1 MIKKAEARATEAE
14 ARAEK
19 AENIARS
26 RDSGAGGAAGGGGQ
40 GGGSAAAS
48 GQSAPDHVG
57 DEVEQLRAQREKDQQ
72 ALRGEFDKFADSREG
87 GEPRMTRAGLAKA
100 LAALHL
106 QREEGEVDEL
116 MQRYDINSDGVIDF
130 AEFCVLVQ
138 SDSQM
143 EMLVRGFKLER
154 IVASNLKKGSADGPL
169 AAFAEMTE
177 KAVEEAVKASVPLMV
192 ACLQSQVKKAKQARS
207 AMHKVALSLP
217 HALVLLGVGQTS
229 KRGL

>member
-1 MIKKAEARATEAE
+1 MARQSSVTHGIRLQAAMSSAEAGGEMEQTLTAL
-14 ARAEK
+14 
-19 AENIARS
+19 
-26 RDSGAGGAAGGGGQ
+26 RDM
-40 GGGSAAAS
+40 
-48 GQSAPDHVG
+48 
-57 DEVEQLRAQREKDQQ
+57 DQK

-87 GEPRMTRAGLAKA
+87 GEPRMTRAGLIKA

-106 QREEGEVDEL
+106 KRDEGEVDEL
-116 MQRYDINSDGVIDF
+116 MRSIDINSDGAIDF
-130 AEFCVLVQ
+130 AEFCVLIQ

-143 EMLVRGFKLER
+143 EMAVRDFKLER

>member
-1 MIKKAEARATEAE
+1 MSSAEAGGEMEQTLTAL
-14 ARAEK
+14 
-19 AENIARS
+19 
-26 RDSGAGGAAGGGGQ
+26 RDM
-40 GGGSAAAS
+40 
-48 GQSAPDHVG
+48 
-57 DEVEQLRAQREKDQQ
+57 DQK

-192 ACLQSQVKKAKQARS
+192 ACLQSQVKKAKQALS
-207 AMHKVALSLP
+207 AMHKVASP
-217 HALVLLGVGQTS
+217 MPWCC
-229 KRGL
+229 

>member
-1 MIKKAEARATEAE
+1 MSSAEAGGEMEQTLTAL
-14 ARAEK
+14 
-19 AENIARS
+19 
-26 RDSGAGGAAGGGGQ
+26 RDM
-40 GGGSAAAS
+40 
-48 GQSAPDHVG
+48 
-57 DEVEQLRAQREKDQQ
+57 DQK
-72 ALRGEFDKFADSREG
+72 ALRGEFDKFADGREG
-87 GEPRMTRAGLAKA
+87 GEPSMTRAGLAKA

-177 KAVEEAVKASVPLMV
+177 KAVEEAVTASVPLMV

-207 AMHKVALSLP
+207 AMHKVASP
-217 HALVLLGVGQTS
+217 MPWCC
-229 KRGL
+229 

>member
-1 MIKKAEARATEAE
+1 MARQSSVTHGIRLQAAMSSAEAGGEMEQTLTAL
-14 ARAEK
+14 
-19 AENIARS
+19 
-26 RDSGAGGAAGGGGQ
+26 RDM
-40 GGGSAAAS
+40 
-48 GQSAPDHVG
+48 
-57 DEVEQLRAQREKDQQ
+57 DQK

-116 MQRYDINSDGVIDF
+116 MRRYDINSDGVIDF

-143 EMLVRGFKLER
+143 EMLVRDFKLER

-177 KAVEEAVKASVPLMV
+177 KAVEEAVTASVPLMV
-192 ACLQSQVKKAKQARS
+192 ACLQSQVKKAKQALS
-207 AMHKVALSLP
+207 AMHKVASP
-217 HALVLLGVGQTS
+217 MPWCC
-229 KRGL
+229 

>member
-19 AENIARS
+19 AENIAQG

-40 GGGSAAAS
+40 GGGSAASS

-72 ALRGEFDKFADSREG
+72 ALRREFDKFADSREG

-116 MQRYDINSDGVIDF
+116 MRRYDINSDGVIDF

-143 EMLVRGFKLER
+143 EMVLRDFNLER

-177 KAVEEAVKASVPLMV
+177 KAVEEAVTASVPLMV
-192 ACLQSQVKKAKQARS
+192 ACLQSQVKKAKQALS
-207 AMHKVALSLP
+207 AMHKVASP
-217 HALVLLGVGQTS
+217 MPWCC
-229 KRGL
+229 